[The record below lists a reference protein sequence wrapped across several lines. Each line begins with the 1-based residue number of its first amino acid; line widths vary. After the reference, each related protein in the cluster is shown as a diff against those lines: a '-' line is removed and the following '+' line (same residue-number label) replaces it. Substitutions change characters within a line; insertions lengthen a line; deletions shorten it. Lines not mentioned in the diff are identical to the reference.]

1 MLFITIST
9 MQIKN
14 LHKKK
19 YWDGYYAGEKLIKVK
34 SKAGI
39 FSSYDIY
46 LCDNIIQKN
55 IPHSTND
62 KNKKK
67 IMEIGS
73 GDGKLLKKIA
83 DLLNFTP
90 YGIEYSKE
98 GAKQAAKKG
107 VKTIIGDAFDEK
119 IQKKY
124 RNYFDLV
131 FSYGFVEHIIPV
143 DKAIKLHL
151 NYVKPG
157 GYFIIQIPRFKKF
170 NYLRVKFFM
179 PELIPAH
186 NLTIME
192 DDVLE
197 KLCKIK
203 NVRKIYC
210 GNYGTYKLRLP
221 MVDTKNVKYYLLKTF
236 CSLEFIFNP
245 LCRLLFKEKG
255 FETKLFS
262 PAVMF
267 IGKKIK

>member
-1 MLFITIST
+1 ME
-9 MQIKN
+9 IKN

-34 SKAGI
+34 TKAGL

-46 LCDNIIQKN
+46 LCDTIIQKN
-55 IPHSTND
+55 IPHNND
-62 KNKKK
+62 LKKGGEK
-67 IMEIGS
+67 ICEIGS
-73 GDGKLLKKIA
+73 GDGKLVKKLA
-83 DLLNFTP
+83 DLLNFAP

-98 GAKQAAKKG
+98 GANQAKKLG
-107 VKTIIGDAFDEK
+107 VKTIVGDAFDEK

-131 FSYGFVEHIIPV
+131 FSYGFVEHIMPV
-143 DKAIKLHL
+143 EKAIRLHMK
-151 NYVKPG
+151 YVKPG
-157 GYFIIQIPRFKKF
+157 GYFIVQIPRFKKF

-192 DDVLE
+192 EEVLG
-197 KLCKIK
+197 KLCNMK
-203 NVRKIYC
+203 NVEKIYC
-210 GNYGTYKLRLP
+210 SNYGTYKLRLP
-221 MVDTKNVKYYLLKTF
+221 MLDTRNTKYYLLKVL
-236 CSLEFIFNP
+236 CSFENILNP
-245 LCRLLFKEKG
+245 VCRILFGDAG
-255 FETKLFS
+255 FETRLFS